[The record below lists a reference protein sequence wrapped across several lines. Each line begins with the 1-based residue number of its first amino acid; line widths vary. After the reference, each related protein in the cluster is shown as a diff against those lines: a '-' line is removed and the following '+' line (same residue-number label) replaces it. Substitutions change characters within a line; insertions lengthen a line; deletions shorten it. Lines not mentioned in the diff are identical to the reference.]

1 MFRSGSVNISIR
13 FPVSGHAFASL
24 RRGMMGRCT
33 RNAFTQQ
40 GGEYMKAVITVL
52 GSDRI
57 GIIAGVTAILAETGV
72 NILDIS
78 QTIMQDIFTM
88 IMMVDLTTM
97 TTDFGALQERLTGKG
112 REMGVEI
119 RVQRDDIFRSM
130 HRI

>member
-1 MFRSGSVNISIR
+1 
-13 FPVSGHAFASL
+13 
-24 RRGMMGRCT
+24 MGKRKDE
-33 RNAFTQQ
+33 
-40 GGEYMKAVITVL
+40 GIMKAVITVL

-57 GIIAGVTAILAETGV
+57 GIIAAVTAVLAEAGA

-88 IMMVDLTTM
+88 IMMVDLSGMGMDIGTLQ
-97 TTDFGALQERLTGKG
+97 DKLAARGAEL
-112 REMGVEI
+112 GVEI

>member
-1 MFRSGSVNISIR
+1 
-13 FPVSGHAFASL
+13 
-24 RRGMMGRCT
+24 
-33 RNAFTQQ
+33 
-40 GGEYMKAVITVL
+40 MKAVITVL

-57 GIIAGVTAILAETGV
+57 GIIAAVTAALAEAGA

-88 IMMVDLTTM
+88 IMMVDLSGM
-97 TTDFGALQERLTGKG
+97 SMDIGSLQDKLAVVGTRL
-112 REMGVEI
+112 GVEI

>member
-1 MFRSGSVNISIR
+1 
-13 FPVSGHAFASL
+13 
-24 RRGMMGRCT
+24 
-33 RNAFTQQ
+33 
-40 GGEYMKAVITVL
+40 MKAVITVL

-88 IMMVDLTTM
+88 IMMADLTNM
-97 TTDFGALQERLTGKG
+97 TTDFGTLQERMLALGKQ
-112 REMGVEI
+112 MGVEI
-119 RVQRDDIFRSM
+119 RVQRDEIFRSM

>member
-1 MFRSGSVNISIR
+1 
-13 FPVSGHAFASL
+13 
-24 RRGMMGRCT
+24 
-33 RNAFTQQ
+33 
-40 GGEYMKAVITVL
+40 MKAVITVL

-97 TTDFGALQERLTGKG
+97 STDFGALQERLVGKG

>member
-1 MFRSGSVNISIR
+1 
-13 FPVSGHAFASL
+13 
-24 RRGMMGRCT
+24 
-33 RNAFTQQ
+33 
-40 GGEYMKAVITVL
+40 MKAVITVL

-88 IMMVDLTTM
+88 IMMVDLSTM
-97 TTDFGALQERLTGKG
+97 STDFGTLQEQLMEKG
-112 REMGVEI
+112 RQMGVEI

>member
-1 MFRSGSVNISIR
+1 
-13 FPVSGHAFASL
+13 
-24 RRGMMGRCT
+24 
-33 RNAFTQQ
+33 
-40 GGEYMKAVITVL
+40 MKAVITVL

-57 GIIAGVTAILAETGV
+57 GIIAAVTSILAEGGA

-88 IMMVDLTTM
+88 IMMVDLSGMGMDIGT
-97 TTDFGALQERLTGKG
+97 LQEKLAAKG
-112 REMGVEI
+112 TDLGVEI

>member
-1 MFRSGSVNISIR
+1 
-13 FPVSGHAFASL
+13 
-24 RRGMMGRCT
+24 
-33 RNAFTQQ
+33 
-40 GGEYMKAVITVL
+40 MKAVITVL
-52 GSDRI
+52 GSDKI
-57 GIIAGVTAILAETGV
+57 GIIAAVTAILADTAV

-88 IMMVDLTTM
+88 TMIVDISAM
-97 TTDFGALQERLTGKG
+97 TVDIYALQESLRQKG

>member
-1 MFRSGSVNISIR
+1 
-13 FPVSGHAFASL
+13 
-24 RRGMMGRCT
+24 
-33 RNAFTQQ
+33 
-40 GGEYMKAVITVL
+40 MKAVITVL

-97 TTDFGALQERLTGKG
+97 TTDFGALKERLTGKG
-112 REMGVEI
+112 QEMGVDI

>member
-13 FPVSGHAFASL
+13 VPLSTSVNQAFSIRNRKTGARSNRHA
-24 RRGMMGRCT
+24 T
-33 RNAFTQQ
+33 
-40 GGEYMKAVITVL
+40 GGQSMKAVITVL

-97 TTDFGALQERLTGKG
+97 STDFGALQERLIGKG

-119 RVQRDDIFRSM
+119 RVQRDEIFRSM